1 MIKNLVIELEK
12 DGKRSAYISIQRR
25 PELLAPLHH
34 KLRVK
39 TAIYGC
45 VISTYN
51 PEMNFDNAIKSG
63 SKIVYDNRSEYV
75 HNIKIVP
82 AYSKSSKKKSS
93 NGPKCNFCGQTIK
106 KDER

>member
-12 DGKRSAYISIQRR
+12 DGKRTAYISVQRR

-39 TAIYGC
+39 CVIYGC

-51 PEMNFDNAIKSG
+51 PEMNFDHSIKCG
-63 SKIVYDNRSEYV
+63 WKIIYDKREEYV
-75 HNIKIVP
+75 DNIKVVP

-93 NGPKCNFCGQTIK
+93 GVPKCNFCGQTIK